1 MNNSQQTLNNTIDL
15 HRLMM
20 LCRKHI
26 KMLIIWTILAGILG
40 FVVAQFV
47 VVPKYTATTEIL
59 VNQKHENNDNGQAY
73 TNQQADIQ
81 MINTYKDIIT
91 NQVILS
97 KASKQLKNPVKVIK
111 PAQKAVY
118 RTNADGTRRL
128 IKEAQP
134 AVVERGGKSYNL
146 STDELKKAISVQTQ
160 QNSQVFSL
168 QVKTD
173 DPQESAVVA
182 NTVANVFKQQIKKIM
197 SVNNVTIVSRASTP
211 GNPSFP
217 NKKLFALAGAVL
229 GLILSFLYILI
240 GELMDTSVHDDD
252 YLTNEL
258 GLTNLGQVNHIEMSK
273 NFTINNN
280 QESRRHG
287 NGNRRV

>member
-1 MNNSQQTLNNTIDL
+1 MNSSQQTANNTIDL

-26 KMLIIWTILAGILG
+26 KMLIIWTLLAGVLG
-40 FVVAQFV
+40 YVVAQFV
-47 VVPKYTATTEIL
+47 VVPKYTAMTEIL
-59 VNQKHENNDNGQAY
+59 VNQKHESNDNGQAY
-73 TNQQADIQ
+73 NNQQADIQ

-97 KASKQLKNPVKVIK
+97 KASKQLKNPVRVIK

-134 AVVERGGKSYNL
+134 AVIERGGKSYNL

-182 NTVANVFKQQIKKIM
+182 NTVANAFKQQIKKIM
-197 SVNNVTIVSRASTP
+197 SVNNVTIISRTSTP
-211 GNPSFP
+211 DEPSFP

-240 GELMDTSVHDDD
+240 GDLMDTSIHDDD

>member
-15 HRLMM
+15 HRLMV

-26 KMLIIWTILAGILG
+26 KILIIWTILAGILG

-59 VNQKHENNDNGQAY
+59 VNQKHTNDNNGQAY
-73 TNQQADIQ
+73 NNQQADIQ

-211 GNPSFP
+211 DSPSFP

>member
-1 MNNSQQTLNNTIDL
+1 MNSSQQIANNTIDL

-26 KMLIIWTILAGILG
+26 KMLIIWTLLAGVLG
-40 FVVAQFV
+40 YVVAQFV

-73 TNQQADIQ
+73 NNQQADIQ

-111 PAQKAVY
+111 PAEKAVY

-134 AVVERGGKSYNL
+134 AVVERDGKSYNL
-146 STDELKKAISVQTQ
+146 STVELKEAISVQTQ

-173 DPQESAVVA
+173 DPQESTVVA

-211 GNPSFP
+211 DEPSFP

-240 GELMDTSVHDDD
+240 GDLMDTSVHDDD

-258 GLTNLGQVNHIEMSK
+258 GLTNLGHVNHIEMSRDFK
-273 NFTINNN
+273 VNN
-280 QESRRHG
+280 QESRRQN

>member
-1 MNNSQQTLNNTIDL
+1 MNSSQQTMNNTIDL

-20 LCRKHI
+20 LCRKHM
-26 KMLIIWTILAGILG
+26 KMLIIWTLLAGILG
-40 FVVAQFV
+40 FVVAEFV

-59 VNQKHENNDNGQAY
+59 VNQKHSNDNNGQAY
-73 TNQQADIQ
+73 NNQQADIQ

-118 RTNADGTRRL
+118 RRNADGTRRL
-128 IKEAQP
+128 IKEAEP
-134 AVVERGGKSYNL
+134 AVVERTGKGYNM
-146 STDELKKAISVQTQ
+146 STKELKESISVATQ

-173 DPQESAVVA
+173 DPAKSAAVA
-182 NTVANVFKQQIKKIM
+182 NAVANVFKSQIKKIM

-211 GNPSFP
+211 SSPSFP
-217 NKKLFALAGAVL
+217 NTKLFILAGALL
-229 GLILSFLYILI
+229 GLALSFVSILI
-240 GELMDTSVHDDD
+240 GDLMDTTVHDNN
-252 YLTNEL
+252 YLTNDL
-258 GLTNLGQVNHIEMSK
+258 GLTNLGQVSHIQMSHRVDFSE
-273 NFTINNN
+273 NEHVSHSESN
-280 QESRRHG
+280 SRR
-287 NGNRRV
+287 V

>member
-1 MNNSQQTLNNTIDL
+1 MNSSQQTANNTIDL

-26 KMLIIWTILAGILG
+26 KMLIIWTLLAGVLG
-40 FVVAQFV
+40 YVVAQFV

-59 VNQKHENNDNGQAY
+59 VNQKHESNDNGQAY
-73 TNQQADIQ
+73 NNQQADIQ

-97 KASKQLKNPVKVIK
+97 KASKQLKNPVHVIK

-146 STDELKKAISVQTQ
+146 STADLKKAISVQTQ

-211 GNPSFP
+211 DEPSFP

-240 GELMDTSVHDDD
+240 GDLMDTSVHGDD

-258 GLTNLGQVNHIEMSK
+258 GLTNLGHVNHIEMSQDFK
-273 NFTINNN
+273 INDDN
-280 QESRRHG
+280 RRHG